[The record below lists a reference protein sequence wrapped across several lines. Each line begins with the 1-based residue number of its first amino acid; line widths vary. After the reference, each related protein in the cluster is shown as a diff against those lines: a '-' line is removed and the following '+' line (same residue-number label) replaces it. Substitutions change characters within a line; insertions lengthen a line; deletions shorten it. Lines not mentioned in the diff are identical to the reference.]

1 MSLGTRELVTLDWLQ
16 VGRRIMI
23 IGVCCRVITRMGIL
37 RQVWKFRRP
46 SCEFD
51 VANFTSED
59 VGTALYVAPELR
71 SHGQG
76 KYNEKV
82 DVCSQTMPL
91 PLA

>member
-1 MSLGTRELVTLDWLQ
+1 MTLDWLQ

-23 IGVCCRVITRMGIL
+23 TGICCRVITKMGIL
-37 RQVWKFRRP
+37 RQVCVFHRP
-46 SCEFD
+46 SCEISVTD
-51 VANFTSED
+51 FTGVD

-82 DVCSQTMPL
+82 DVCPSGYTAL
-91 PLA
+91 FVRH